1 MARPKKSHPS
11 QGANDEAQGRV
22 ASTKKLDGP
31 QSDNSSRDSVG
42 ITVPGRREANV
53 AFWSSLGFRN
63 PRSTREI
70 SKVQDPKVIMP
81 QKYQVNLSIK
91 ERYKLYS
98 NPSKKRVLLL
108 QYPNRQGN
116 QLYCDDNGQKPLE
129 IRIKPKSGLVEVD
142 APINVDDSFDQERGL
157 DFGDAL
163 RKSRDLPRHGA
174 QGLGGGLGID
184 PIKHVKGGTDPAES
198 PARARL
204 MENFKDSNNKGYV
217 MNKIT
222 LGGRIIAFREGD
234 PIYAIATFENRRS
247 LDCCGERD
255 LILNWDLRYMHLDQ
269 SRCYRSTATPIQSPR
284 CCQRYH

>member
-1 MARPKKSHPS
+1 MARPKKGHPS
-11 QGANDEAQGRV
+11 QGANYEAQGSV
-22 ASTKKLDGP
+22 ASTEALNGP
-31 QSDNSSRDSVG
+31 QRDNSSRDSVG
-42 ITVPGRREANV
+42 NTIPERREANV
-53 AFWSSLGFRN
+53 AFWSSLGFRS
-63 PRSTREI
+63 PRSTRER
-70 SKVQDPKVIMP
+70 SKVQDPKVITS
-81 QKYQVNLSIK
+81 QKHQVNLSVK

-163 RKSRDLPRHGA
+163 RKSRDLLRHGA

-184 PIKHVKGGTDPAES
+184 PIRHAKGRTDPTET
-198 PARARL
+198 PTRARL

-234 PIYAIATFENRRS
+234 PIYAIATFEHGRS
-247 LDCCGERD
+247 LDCYRERD
-255 LILNWDLRYMHLDQ
+255 LMLN
-269 SRCYRSTATPIQSPR
+269 
-284 CCQRYH
+284 

>member
-1 MARPKKSHPS
+1 MARLKKTHPS
-11 QGANDEAQGRV
+11 QGENYEAQGRV
-22 ASTKKLDGP
+22 ASTG
-31 QSDNSSRDSVG
+31 QSDGQHFATRDSVAVT
-42 ITVPGRREANV
+42 IPGRREANV
-53 AFWSSLGFRN
+53 GFWKSLGFRN
-63 PRSTREI
+63 SRSTRERW
-70 SKVQDPKVIMP
+70 KVKDLKVVAA
-81 QKYQVNLSIK
+81 QKNQVNLSIK

-98 NPSKKRVLLL
+98 NPPKKRVLLL

-116 QLYCDDNGQKPLE
+116 QLYCDENGQKPLE

-184 PIKHVKGGTDPAES
+184 PIKNSKGGTDTAENPAK
-198 PARARL
+198 ARL

-234 PIYAIATFENRRS
+234 PIYAIATFENGRS
-247 LDCCGERD
+247 PDYHIGND
-255 LILNWDLRYMHLDQ
+255 LIL
-269 SRCYRSTATPIQSPR
+269 S
-284 CCQRYH
+284 

>member
-1 MARPKKSHPS
+1 MARPKKSYPS
-11 QGANDEAQGRV
+11 HGESGENNEAQGRV
-22 ASTKKLDGP
+22 ASTKNSDGRYLAH
-31 QSDNSSRDSVG
+31 SDKSSPDSVG
-42 ITVPGRREANV
+42 ATVPGRRDANV
-53 AFWSSLGFRN
+53 AFWKSLGFQD
-63 PRSTREI
+63 PPSTCERSR
-70 SKVQDPKVIMP
+70 VQDLNVKSP
-81 QKYQVNLSIK
+81 QKHQANLSIK

-116 QLYCDDNGQKPLE
+116 QLYCDDHGQKPLE

-163 RKSRDLPRHGA
+163 RKSRDLPRRGA

-184 PIKHVKGGTDPAES
+184 PIKSVKGGTEMAES
-198 PARARL
+198 PAKARL

-217 MNKIT
+217 MNKVT

-234 PIYAIATFENRRS
+234 PIYAIATFEGGRS
-247 LDCCGERD
+247 LDCYLGHD
-255 LILNWDLRYMHLDQ
+255 LILSCDPRHMHLD
-269 SRCYRSTATPIQSPR
+269 
-284 CCQRYH
+284 

>member
-1 MARPKKSHPS
+1 MACTKKSHPS

-53 AFWSSLGFRN
+53 AFWTSLGFRS
-63 PRSTREI
+63 PRSTRKR
-70 SKVQDPKVIMP
+70 SKVQNPKVITP
-81 QKYQVNLSIK
+81 QKHQVNLSIK

-98 NPSKKRVLLL
+98 NPSRKRVLLL

-184 PIKHVKGGTDPAES
+184 PIKHLKGGTDPAES

-234 PIYAIATFENRRS
+234 PIYAIATFENGRS
-247 LDCCGERD
+247 LDYYGEHD
-255 LILNWDLRYMHLDQ
+255 LILNWDLRYMHVD
-269 SRCYRSTATPIQSPR
+269 
-284 CCQRYH
+284 